1 MAAKG
6 VAAVL
11 VVLVAVAGGA
21 AIVATR
27 SEDSPPPSSGRSPQP
42 VEDTSPSSAAPI
54 PEDAYLRR
62 ACKMPDEWIRYIRRG
77 WDPGAAR
84 DQDLVVVPKS
94 DNYIG
99 SLINASHSGPYD
111 FLQEVPLVA
120 YGPGFIEPK
129 GRITLDREVTVAD
142 IAPTLAKLMGMEFD
156 VATSRPIDEIL
167 RSTEERPKM
176 IFVGVIDGGGWNAL
190 EQWPDAWPEL
200 KSIMEKGATID
211 NAVVGSSPSIT
222 PAVHS
227 NISTGTWPR
236 YHGVTAI
243 VVRGPDGELGG
254 AFAEKATDNVTAHI
268 VPDASLRRPTIND
281 LWDESNANEPLIGG
295 VIPGNYPLGM
305 LSLGSVYPGG
315 DKDILMA
322 QGFADEGWITQSD
335 YYSLPDYL
343 NDQAGD
349 RTPYT
354 DALDRAD
361 GAADQRWRGHQI
373 SPFYATPAYAPW
385 QTEGAKVVM
394 EGEGFGE
401 DDLTDLFWIN
411 YKSPDAAGHLWNV
424 LGPEQEDVLGSV
436 DAAIGDT
443 VDWLEENV
451 GRDNFVFI
459 LTADHG
465 QTPIDG
471 DGWAIDRSE
480 LVQDINARCGQG
492 VLEQTS
498 ASSFFMDREG
508 MRENGTESEEISSFL
523 VDYRIQDNVPDGEEI
538 PAGYEGRERE
548 TIFEAVFPGRRID
561 EVAACT
567 EGD

>member
-1 MAAKG
+1 MARKAI
-6 VAAVL
+6 AAL
-11 VVLVAVAGGA
+11 LIGLVAVAGGA
-21 AIVATR
+21 VLLVSR
-27 SEDSPPPSSGRSPQP
+27 SDDAPGPVSPADPRPEED
-42 VEDTSPSSAAPI
+42 EASSAAPI
-54 PEDAYLRR
+54 PKDAYLRR

-84 DQDLVVVPKS
+84 DHDLVVVPKS
-94 DNYIG
+94 DNYMG
-99 SLINASHSGPYD
+99 SPINASHSGPYD

-120 YGPGFIEPK
+120 YGPGFIKPT

-142 IAPTLAKLMGMEFD
+142 IAPTVAKLMGMEFD
-156 VATSRPIDEIL
+156 PATSRPINEIL
-167 RSTEERPKM
+167 RPTEGRPKM
-176 IFVGVIDGGGWNAL
+176 IFVGVIDGGGWNVL

-200 KSIMEKGATID
+200 KSIMEAGATVD

-222 PAVHS
+222 PAVHT

-254 AFAEKATDNVTAHI
+254 AFAAKATDNVTAHI

-281 LWDESNANEPLIGG
+281 LWDESNGNRPLIGG

-305 LSLGSVYPGG
+305 LSLGEAHPGG

-322 QGFADEGWITQSD
+322 QGFGDEGWITQPK

-343 NDQAGD
+343 NEQAGD
-349 RTPYT
+349 RTPYI

-361 GAADQRWRGHQI
+361 GAADQQWRGHEI
-373 SPFYATPAYAPW
+373 SPFYASPAYAPW
-385 QTEGAKVVM
+385 QTAGTKVVL
-394 EGEGFGE
+394 EGEGFGA
-401 DDLTDLFWIN
+401 DDMTDLFWIN
-411 YKSPDAAGHLWNV
+411 YKSPDAAGHLWNM
-424 LGPEQEDVLGSV
+424 LGPEQEDVLASV

-443 VDWLEENV
+443 VSWLEENV
-451 GRDNFVFI
+451 GRDEFVFL

-471 DGWAIDRSE
+471 GGWAIDRSE
-480 LVQDINARCGQG
+480 LVQDINARFGQG

-498 ASSFFMDREG
+498 ASSFFMDRDG
-508 MRENGTESEEISSFL
+508 MRASDTDSEEISSFL
-523 VDYRIQDNVPDGEEI
+523 VDYRIQDNVPDGEDI
-538 PAGYEGRERE
+538 PAGYEGREKE

-567 EGD
+567 EGG